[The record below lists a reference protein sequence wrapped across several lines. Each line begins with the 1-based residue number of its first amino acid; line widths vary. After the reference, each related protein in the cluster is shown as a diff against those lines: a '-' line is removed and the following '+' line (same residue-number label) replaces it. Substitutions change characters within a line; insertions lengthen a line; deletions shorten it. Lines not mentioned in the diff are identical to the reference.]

1 MTRHRTQYTAA
12 NVQPSYSPVTAR
24 KTLQKLFISLE
35 ASDLKTLEP
44 PAFMVRLAKQ
54 PVKYDGSKPP
64 DKSCQTVFCV
74 VAYK

>member
-1 MTRHRTQYTAA
+1 MSSLHI
-12 NVQPSYSPVTAR
+12 SPGTAR
-24 KTLQKLFISLE
+24 RSPPEALHLSGDLQ
-35 ASDLKTLEP
+35 TLEP

-54 PVKYDGSKPP
+54 PVKYDSSKPP